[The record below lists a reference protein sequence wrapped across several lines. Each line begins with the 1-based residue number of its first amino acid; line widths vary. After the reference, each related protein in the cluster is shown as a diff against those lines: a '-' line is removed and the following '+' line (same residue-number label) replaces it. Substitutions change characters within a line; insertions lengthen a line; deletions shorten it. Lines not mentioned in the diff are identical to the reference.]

1 MRSDKKNDGKKRK
14 FKRKQLVKEIK
25 KTHENIL
32 LTFEMDQTKKSLSSR
47 GGNQVENEWNSNLKT
62 TRKIRGQTNVRR
74 QNVMG

>member
-47 GGNQVENEWNSNLKT
+47 GGNQVENE
-62 TRKIRGQTNVRR
+62 
-74 QNVMG
+74 